1 MAADPGRLTWRHRL
15 FALAAG
21 ALLPLAFAPLDLV
34 PLAFVAPAVLFWLWS
49 DATPREAAWTGF
61 LFGLGQFGVGVS
73 WIYVAIHDVGESPVW
88 LAAGMTLLLVAF
100 LSLYPALAGWLSVRL
115 RGRMSEP
122 QWLLGLV
129 PALWVLTEWLRGWI
143 ITGFTWLQLGYSQ
156 IDLPLAGLAS
166 WTGVYGVSWAVAL
179 CSAALVVVI
188 RHTGKTRRV
197 VVTGLLVLWGVTWLA
212 GLMPWSAPVG
222 KEIRVAL
229 IQGNSPQTTK
239 WDPDQIKMRQDLY
252 LRLTREHWDRDL
264 VVWPE
269 NALTT
274 FYHNLE
280 ADYLQPLAAEA
291 RRHQTDIVFGVPV
304 MDTSTGR
311 YYSSI
316 AVIGA
321 TPGIYHKRHLVPF
334 GEYVPFESVLR
345 GLIGFFDLPMS
356 GFSRGSDDQPMLVAA
371 GQPVAPSVCYED
383 TFGEEVIDFLPRAT
397 LLINGSN
404 NGWYGD
410 SFAPPQHLQMSRMR
424 AVETAR
430 PLLRAT
436 TSGIS
441 AIVDYRGRIVSRTP
455 QFETAVLSGVVQP
468 RAGATL
474 YVRVGNTLVIGVAL
488 LVVGLLVWRGQRLRR
503 EAGLSA
509 AD

>member
-1 MAADPGRLTWRHRL
+1 MVADPGRPIWRFRL
-15 FALAAG
+15 LAVLAG
-21 ALLPLAFAPLDLV
+21 ALLPLAFAPLDLL
-34 PLAFVAPAVLFWLWS
+34 PLAFISPAMLFWLWCQAS
-49 DATPREAAWTGF
+49 RREAAIAGF

-73 WIYVAIHDVGESPVW
+73 WIYVAIHDVGGSPVW
-88 LAAGMTLLLVAF
+88 LAAGMTGLLVIY
-100 LSLYPALAGWLSVRL
+100 LSFYPALAGWLAVRW
-115 RGRMSEP
+115 RGRLSEP
-122 QWLLGLV
+122 WWLAGMI

-143 ITGFTWLQLGYSQ
+143 LTGFTWLQLGYSQ

-166 WTGVYGVSWAVAL
+166 WLGVYGVSWAVAL
-179 CSAALVVVI
+179 SS
-188 RHTGKTRRV
+188 
-197 VVTGLLVLWGVTWLA
+197 GLLVLLVRHSGTVRMAAGAGLVVVWSMAWLA
-212 GLMPWSAPVG
+212 GQMAWSSPVG
-222 KEIRVAL
+222 REIRVAL
-229 IQGNSPQTTK
+229 IQGNTPQSTK
-239 WDPDQIKMRQDLY
+239 WDPDQIRMRQDLY

-280 ADYLQPLAAEA
+280 AEYLQPLAAEA
-291 RRHQTDIVFGVPV
+291 RAHDTDIVFGVPV
-304 MDTSTGR
+304 MDTATGR

-321 TPGIYHKRHLVPF
+321 APGIYHKRHLVPF
-334 GEYVPFESVLR
+334 GEYVPFESLLR
-345 GLIGFFDLPMS
+345 GLAGFFDLPMS
-356 GFSRGSDDQPMLVAA
+356 GFSRGSDDQPVLFAA

-383 TFGEEVIDFLPRAT
+383 TFSEEVIDFLPRAT

-424 AVETAR
+424 AAETAR

-441 AIVDYRGRIVSRTP
+441 AIVNHRGGLVSRTP
-455 QFETAVLSGVVQP
+455 QFETAVLTGVVQP
-468 RAGATL
+468 RQGATL
-474 YVRVGNTLVIGVAL
+474 YVRVGNSLVIGLAL
-488 LVVGLLVWRGQRLRR
+488 LLAVGSGWRARHARR
-503 EAGLSA
+503 
-509 AD
+509 